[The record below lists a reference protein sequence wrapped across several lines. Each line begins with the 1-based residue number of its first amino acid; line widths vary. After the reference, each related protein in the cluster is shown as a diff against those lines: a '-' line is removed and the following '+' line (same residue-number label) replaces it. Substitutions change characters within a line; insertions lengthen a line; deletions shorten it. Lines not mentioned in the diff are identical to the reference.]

1 MCVLAEE
8 KEDFYD
14 ENEDIITK
22 KLYNLL
28 FINSRRFIEF
38 IINIIN
44 NYDNISEVDFNNEEK
59 LMLNMV
65 YIFSIMM
72 QPNKVGLTS
81 INEGINKLLTNKTMM
96 KEVSDILSYNYKHIE
111 FIDKKLI

>member
-28 FINSRRFIEF
+28 FINSRRLIEF
-38 IINIIN
+38 IIKIIN

-59 LMLNMV
+59 LMLNMMY
-65 YIFSIMM
+65 YIFYNDA
-72 QPNKVGLTS
+72 PNKVGLTS
-81 INEGINKLLTNKTMM
+81 INEGINKLLINKTMM
-96 KEVSDILSYNYKHIE
+96 KEVCDILSYNYKHIE
-111 FIDKKLI
+111 FVDKKLI

>member
-14 ENEDIITK
+14 ENEDEITK

-38 IINIIN
+38 IIKIIN
-44 NYDNISEVDFNNEEK
+44 NYDNISEC
-59 LMLNMV
+59 
-65 YIFSIMM
+65 
-72 QPNKVGLTS
+72 
-81 INEGINKLLTNKTMM
+81 
-96 KEVSDILSYNYKHIE
+96 
-111 FIDKKLI
+111 